1 MKKIILF
8 YVFLSIII
16 PTCAQENPN
25 EYYSY
30 SQNVQIDTCSTLKIK
45 REIKGGTKFIV
56 NFEGNWDEDMKGAFR
71 YACKIWEENLP
82 TMLPITIKASIGQFG
97 RSYKNA
103 LSKVTCTMLDN
114 DDESGTAPEAK
125 YVILREYLRGGRQS
139 FLTLHD
145 SLEMSRN
152 PDIEITYNED
162 KMNLQTFSF
171 SEDTVRTTKIDFIT
185 QALRDIAAGIGF
197 CNIQIW
203 PTGNA
208 LNIPYDINYHGLER
222 VIIRSLSRDNPYIAY
237 NQATQ
242 GSLPVEIF
250 NYGTLNLY
258 APSTWQSGVS
268 LNTFYPQSNSG
279 ISQLLTYNYG
289 KGTII
294 RNITD
299 NYEAIFDHGFSWLV
313 DLGVGSGNSYNYI
326 TCKNDEA
333 IDYHGSFTIQPS
345 SRQRNI
351 KNDKSIIKD
360 TKPIMNKKLNS
371 RYSDGLFDFRN
382 YCKPYDPTLTMDGN
396 VDKEGWT
403 FALLKEDG
411 TWDVIEEF
419 LDAYAPFEIELSNI
433 TLHYPDSVYARTTDN
448 YLRGRVSQNIR
459 RSNYEDTY
467 NDNKTMYFVLDYL
480 PQKVKQN
487 LAKIYDESYLNDEY
501 LRDIEIAMSNIEGA
515 TRIYVEQLEEGDY
528 YPYTMLLSNPKQ
540 GRFLTTVDKEYDSE
554 FTIISYNKNGSKRSD
569 VLTVEAL
576 EPASL
581 SLKVENEHILVTYGH
596 KNKRVEDCTYSI
608 QTINSL
614 TNSAK
619 KIKTGVCRNRVI
631 PTSLLK
637 EGMNIINV
645 VHPSGKKASIK
656 ILKNSSNNNKSN
668 ISVVL

>member
-1 MKKIILF
+1 MKKILLLS
-8 YVFLSIII
+8 VLLSIII
-16 PTCAQENPN
+16 PTCAQENSN

-30 SQNVQIDTCSTLKIK
+30 SQNIQIDTCSTLKIK
-45 REIKGGTKFIV
+45 REIKGGTKIIV
-56 NFEGNWDEDMKGAFR
+56 NFEGNWDEDMKGAFQ

-114 DDESGTAPEAK
+114 DDEGGTAPEAK
-125 YVILREYLRGGRQS
+125 YVILREYQKGGRQS

-152 PDIEITYNED
+152 PDIEITYNEE

-203 PTGNA
+203 PSGNV

-222 VIIRSLSRDNPYIAY
+222 VIMRSLSSDNGYVAY

-242 GSLPVEIF
+242 GSLPIEIF
-250 NYGTLNLY
+250 DYGTLNLY
-258 APSTWQSGVS
+258 APTTWQSGLS

-289 KGTII
+289 NGTII

-313 DLGVGSGNSYNYI
+313 DLIDDFGNSYKYFS
-326 TCKNDEA
+326 CKNDEA
-333 IDYHGSFTIQPS
+333 IDYHGSFTVQPS
-345 SRQRNI
+345 NRQRNI
-351 KNDKSIIKD
+351 KREKFINIDVE
-360 TKPIMNKKLNS
+360 PIMNNKLNS
-371 RYSDGLFDFRN
+371 RYSDELFDVRN

-459 RSNYEDTY
+459 RSNYEHTY

-480 PQKVKQN
+480 PQKIKQN

-619 KIKTGVCRNRVI
+619 KIKTGVCRNREI